1 MFLLPASQ
9 QSCWSSSR
17 KLKHKERKSLI
28 KIIPGE
34 HLGYLAIFTCQ
45 AKIAKY
51 HVLAKFVAK
60 RERRMMPTTIQEAK
74 AKHK

>member
-34 HLGYLAIFTCQ
+34 HFRVFGYFHLSGENSQISRFG
-45 AKIAKY
+45 KICGK
-51 HVLAKFVAK
+51 K
-60 RERRMMPTTIQEAK
+60 RKKNDAHNHPRGKSK
-74 AKHK
+74 A